1 MRKKILVLIGAN
13 GLIGRSFIDMY
24 SKKYKIIKCLRKD
37 DLSRVL
43 EKYKPTIIFNSSGEP
58 YDKKKMF
65 FTNVLLVKKIIDY
78 CIDNKS
84 FLIHLGSS
92 AEYGRHLM
100 PTRENSELRPTTVY
114 EGTKA
119 AASMLIRGYAQNYNL
134 QAVIIRPY
142 CVFGNYSKP
151 NLLIPMIIEAIQ
163 KNKFMKIYKGVHDFI
178 YVKDFIRGIDKI
190 IQKRNKCNSGEVINL
205 GSGKQLSNFKVLN
218 YVQKIFGNR
227 KKSNFK
233 IINKKYRSYDSDMWV
248 GNIQHALK
256 KYKFRCKYSFIE
268 ALRDMKKEYRI
279 NK

>member
-1 MRKKILVLIGAN
+1 MISVLIADKN
-13 GLIGRSFIDMY
+13 F
-24 SKKYKIIKCLRKD
+24 
-37 DLSRVL
+37 LSRIGL
-43 EKYKPTIIFNSSGEP
+43 E
-58 YDKKKMF
+58 
-65 FTNVLLVKKIIDY
+65 LLVGELKGFDLVPSVCGDKQT
-78 CIDNKS
+78 
-84 FLIHLGSS
+84 LIS
-92 AEYGRHLM
+92 
-100 PTRENSELRPTTVY
+100 
-114 EGTKA
+114 
-119 AASMLIRGYAQNYNL
+119 QL
-134 QAVIIRPY
+134 QL
-142 CVFGNYSKP
+142 SKP